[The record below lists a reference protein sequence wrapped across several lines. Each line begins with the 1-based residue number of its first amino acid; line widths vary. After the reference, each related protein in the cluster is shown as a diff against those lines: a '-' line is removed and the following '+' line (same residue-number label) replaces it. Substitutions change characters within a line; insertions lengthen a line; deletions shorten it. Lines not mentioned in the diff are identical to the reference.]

1 MTYLKG
7 SPLWM
12 YFNGYS
18 KKRIREIKKLSWE
31 DKQKLAKLENDL

>member
-1 MTYLKG
+1 MNYPKG

-18 KKRIREIKKLSWE
+18 KKRIYEIKAVDWE
-31 DKQKLAKLENDL
+31 EHKELLNLEDDL